1 MWLPSLPLFF
11 SLNCLHFI
19 YKNSCKLFGT
29 SALYF
34 VTVCFSF
41 RFLLSENVLD
51 ILKTGETI
59 WLQLDPSPELCNSC
73 KRPPTLSF
81 AMWPFTTGGHERAAE
96 RKSPLDQN
104 QLKPNFKR

>member
-1 MWLPSLPLFF
+1 MS
-11 SLNCLHFI
+11 
-19 YKNSCKLFGT
+19 T
-29 SALYF
+29 LYF

-41 RFLLSENVLD
+41 RFLLSENGLD
-51 ILKTGETI
+51 TLKTGETI

-81 AMWPFTTGGHERAAE
+81 AMWPFTTGGEETAAE

-104 QLKPNFKR
+104 QPKPNFKR